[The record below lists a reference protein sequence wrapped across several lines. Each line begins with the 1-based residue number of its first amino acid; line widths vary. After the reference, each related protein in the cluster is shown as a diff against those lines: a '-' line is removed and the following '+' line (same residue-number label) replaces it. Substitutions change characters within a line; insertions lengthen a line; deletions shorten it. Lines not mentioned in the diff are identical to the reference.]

1 MIHKLT
7 RMLLAGMILA
17 AIGVSAPA
25 AHAEED
31 EDAEAIAELRE
42 LGLDLTKPQTIDFA
56 FLFPELKPAERL
68 APKLQAKGFQTRIRP
83 AGGGTDYF
91 LYARKRMIVTQDAM
105 VQLRRQFEALAKTE
119 KGEYDGWG
127 APSTR

>member
-1 MIHKLT
+1 MT
-7 RMLLAGMILA
+7 RMLAAGLVLAVAGIA
-17 AIGVSAPA
+17 VSAA
-25 AHAEED
+25 YAQED

-56 FLFPELKPAERL
+56 FFFPELKPAERL

-83 AGGGTDYF
+83 AGGGKDYF
-91 LYARKRMIVTQDAM
+91 LYARKRMVVTQEAM
-105 VQLRRQFEALAKTE
+105 VELRRQFEALAKTGN
-119 KGEYDGWG
+119 GEYDGWG